1 MAATSGGLSV
11 GGKPSGFPSSQ
22 QQAVFK
28 RFILEFVNSLYKD
41 DRRAFRYWCK
51 GFIPAKDLDINV
63 DDDGDI
69 FKLIELLQDHNQLL
83 FDDMSLL
90 KKFLWGVKRID
101 LRVKLEKA
109 ELSIEVGKILERYKM
124 VQGSDAGDF
133 YAEVVDL
140 LVSRISQMLEQVRRI
155 CSDERVLLYLDGVIR
170 EYLLS
175 SECTWSRVTAVLV
188 ILAELPAA
196 VDEDVQTTVD
206 LLAESMHKLGG
217 MVRVYDSS

>member
-69 FKLIELLQDHNQLL
+69 FKLIELLQDHNQLF

-90 KKFLWGVKRID
+90 ACTKTWNAGTPER
-101 LRVKLEKA
+101 RNA
-109 ELSIEVGKILERYKM
+109 GILKPGTQNY
-124 VQGSDAGDF
+124 
-133 YAEVVDL
+133 
-140 LVSRISQMLEQVRRI
+140 
-155 CSDERVLLYLDGVIR
+155 
-170 EYLLS
+170 
-175 SECTWSRVTAVLV
+175 
-188 ILAELPAA
+188 
-196 VDEDVQTTVD
+196 
-206 LLAESMHKLGG
+206 
-217 MVRVYDSS
+217 

>member
-83 FDDMSLL
+83 FDDMSFL
-90 KKFLWGVKRID
+90 KKFLSGVKRID

-133 YAEVVDL
+133 YAEVVEL